1 MGITAGKICSACK
14 RKNEPNA
21 KFCIYCGTTMEHT
34 LVSPAATEPIESC
47 EMPESHVPP
56 LISLETIQRAL
67 KPPRE
72 GIAIYVENF
81 AVPAE
86 VQKEQEFVL
95 GRKISEEQGEVVT
108 DLAPFGAMENGV
120 SRRHAMIR
128 RANGGY
134 EVIDLE
140 STNGTWLN
148 YKLLLPNQPYPL
160 QSGGQIRLGRL
171 QLVVMYQRPSL

>member
-1 MGITAGKICSACK
+1 
-14 RKNEPNA
+14 
-21 KFCIYCGTTMEHT
+21 MENT
-34 LVSPAATEPIESC
+34 LVAPAATEPMKNC
-47 EMPESHVPP
+47 AMPESHLPP

-81 AVPAE
+81 AAPAE
-86 VQKEQEFVL
+86 VQKESEFIL
-95 GRKISEEQGEVVT
+95 GRKVAEEGTEVVT
-108 DLAPFGAMENGV
+108 DLIPFGAEENGV
-120 SRRHAMIR
+120 SRRHAKIR

-171 QLVVMYQRPSL
+171 QLVVMYQRPA

>member
-1 MGITAGKICSACK
+1 MGTIAGKICSVCK
-14 RKNEPNA
+14 RKNEPSA
-21 KFCIYCGTTMEHT
+21 KFCVYCGVPLEHT
-34 LVSPAATEPIESC
+34 LVSPAATEPMSSC
-47 EMPESHVPP
+47 AMPETHVPP

-72 GIAIYVENF
+72 GIAIYVENY

-86 VQKEQEFVL
+86 VQKEEEFVL
-95 GRKISEEQGEVVT
+95 GRKVAEDGDVPIT
-108 DLAPFGAMENGV
+108 DLAPFGGVENGV
-120 SRRHAMIR
+120 SRRHAKIR

-171 QLVVMYQRPSL
+171 QLVVMYQRSSA

>member
-1 MGITAGKICSACK
+1 MGTNAGKFCSVCK
-14 RKNEPNA
+14 RKNESSA
-21 KFCIYCGTTMEHT
+21 RFCVYCGSSLENT
-34 LVSPAATEPIESC
+34 LVGPAATEPMKPGD
-47 EMPESHVPP
+47 MPETHVPP

-72 GIAIYVENF
+72 GIAIYVENY

-86 VQKEQEFVL
+86 VQTEKEFIL
-95 GRKISEEQGEVVT
+95 GRKMADVADEVIT
-108 DLAPFGAMENGV
+108 DLVPFGAVENGV
-120 SRRHAMIR
+120 SRRHAKVR

-171 QLVVMYQRPSL
+171 QLVVMFQRPSK

>member
-1 MGITAGKICSACK
+1 MGTTAGKICSVCK
-14 RKNEPNA
+14 RKNEPSA
-21 KFCIYCGTTMEHT
+21 KFCVYCGSVMEHT
-34 LVSPAATEPIESC
+34 LVSPPATEPMKSC
-47 EMPESHVPP
+47 EVPETRPPP

-72 GIAIYVENF
+72 GIAIYVENY

-86 VQKEQEFVL
+86 VQKEKEFIL
-95 GRKISEEQGEVVT
+95 GRKMAEDADEVIT
-108 DLAPFGAMENGV
+108 DLVPFGAMENGV
-120 SRRHAMIR
+120 SRRHAKIR

-171 QLVVMYQRPSL
+171 QLVVMFQRPST

>member
-1 MGITAGKICSACK
+1 MGISAGKVCVVCK
-14 RKNEPNA
+14 RKNEPSA
-21 KFCIYCGTTMEHT
+21 KFCIYCGTPMEHT
-34 LVSPAATEPIESC
+34 LATPAATEPMKNC
-47 EMPESHVPP
+47 AMPEMHPPP

-86 VQKEQEFVL
+86 VQKENEFIL
-95 GRKISEEQGEVVT
+95 GRKATVDGGEVVT
-108 DLAPFGAMENGV
+108 DLAPYGAIENGV
-120 SRRHAMIR
+120 SRRHAKIR

-171 QLVVMYQRPSL
+171 QLVVMFQHPA